1 MVKNLSDSK
10 KNYLSEEELYELGR
24 ISSGRNIAI
33 TRFLEQNL
41 IFRCAL
47 VSLGLYAA
55 LFFFVSPFMYV
66 SSIDQADIVAQSY
79 RNLFRVRLLIVVMLG
94 IGLVVSFI
102 DGRVFKGFLLCV
114 LIVLSNYSIDMYYFY
129 HEHLA
134 QSAHILKALYYTRP
148 LLFLALIT
156 MYFNYNKS

>member
-55 LFFFVSPFMYV
+55 LFFFVSPFM
-66 SSIDQADIVAQSY
+66 
-79 RNLFRVRLLIVVMLG
+79 
-94 IGLVVSFI
+94 
-102 DGRVFKGFLLCV
+102 
-114 LIVLSNYSIDMYYFY
+114 
-129 HEHLA
+129 
-134 QSAHILKALYYTRP
+134 
-148 LLFLALIT
+148 
-156 MYFNYNKS
+156 